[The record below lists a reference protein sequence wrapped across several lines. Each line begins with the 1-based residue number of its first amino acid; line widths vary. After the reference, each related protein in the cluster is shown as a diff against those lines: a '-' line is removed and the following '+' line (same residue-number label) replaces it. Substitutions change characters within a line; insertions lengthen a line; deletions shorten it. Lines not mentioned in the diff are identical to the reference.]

1 MKKAFVYL
9 AALMLTACGI
19 GKQQCDKGFVTI
31 QGHDLVKPNGEKL
44 LIQGTNLGN
53 WLNPEGYMFGFGR
66 TNSAWMIDLMMK
78 EAVGP
83 DATAAFWQQYKDK
96 LFENQATW
104 YYMEGDELRNYLGDL
119 ERGVRNPTLIILNK
133 IAKALE
139 IDLAVL
145 FEGIKE
151 L

>member
-1 MKKAFVYL
+1 MTINKQLGYRIRYL
-9 AALMLTACGI
+9 RTQKGMLIEALAL
-19 GKQQCDKGFVTI
+19 
-31 QGHDLVKPNGEKL
+31 
-44 LIQGTNLGN
+44 
-53 WLNPEGYMFGFGR
+53 
-66 TNSAWMIDLMMK
+66 
-78 EAVGP
+78 EA
-83 DATAAFWQQYKDK
+83 
-96 LFENQATW
+96 EIN
-104 YYMEGDELRNYLGDL
+104 RNYLGDL